1 MLLVAVLAAAYLLY
15 GILEYQVHMRN
26 LRAVPIRVHVNGTRG
41 KSSVARLIAAG
52 LRAGGVRTVAKTTGS
67 AARYIHPDGSEE
79 PIPRA
84 GPPNI
89 REQLGIVRL
98 ARREGARAIVMECMA
113 VMPELQIVCERQI
126 LKSTVGVIT
135 NVRPDH
141 LDVMGPTVDHVALAL
156 AGTTPTGGALFTSEH
171 ERQGVLV
178 AAAKERGAA
187 FQEVDPASYG
197 SDITAGFG
205 YVEHTDNVALSLAVC
220 EHLGV
225 PKDVALGGMRAANPD
240 VGALTIHRVREG
252 GREIEFVNG
261 FAANDPE
268 STAAIWRVIVAGT
281 DRSRKV
287 IGIVSMRADRH
298 DRARQYGQMIGE
310 ALKADHFI
318 LTGGLTR
325 PVRAGALKR
334 GVPEETMTDM
344 GGSTAEQIF
353 EKLIEL
359 TSDRSLVIGVGNI
372 GGVGVELVALVK
384 SKSVRTGT
392 R

>member
-1 MLLVAVLAAAYLLY
+1 MLLIAVLAAVYLIY
-15 GILEYQVHMRN
+15 GILEYQIHLRN

-89 REQLGIVRL
+89 REQLGIVRR
-98 ARREGARAIVMECMA
+98 ARRDGAQAIVMECMA
-113 VMPELQIVCERQI
+113 IMPDLQIVCEHKI

-135 NVRPDH
+135 NARPDH
-141 LDVMGPTVDHVALAL
+141 LEIMGPTVDDVAVALS
-156 AGTTPTGGALFTSEH
+156 GTTPCGGALFTSEH
-171 ERQGVLV
+171 ERQSALA
-178 AAAKERGAA
+178 AAAKEQGTE
-187 FQEVDPASYG
+187 FHEVDPASYG
-197 SDITAGFG
+197 SDVTAGFG
-205 YVEHTDNVALSLAVC
+205 HVEHADNVALSLAVC

-225 PKDVALGGMRAANPD
+225 PKDVALSGMRAATPD

-252 GREIEFVNG
+252 GKEIEFVNG

-268 STAAIWRVIVAGT
+268 STAAIWRVIVPGT

-318 LTGGLTR
+318 LTGALTH
-325 PVRAGALKR
+325 PVKSGALKR
-334 GVPEETMTDM
+334 GVPAEMMTDM
-344 GGSTAEQIF
+344 GGCSAGEIYA
-353 EKLIEL
+353 KVLEL
-359 TSDRSLVIGVGNI
+359 TNDRSIVIGVGNI
-372 GGVGVELVALVK
+372 GGVGGELVALVK
-384 SKSVRTGT
+384 SKSATT
-392 R
+392 